1 MREDFLITESLFAD
15 DSTLIGWLDELRT
28 GKEAVKKSMLDF
40 EEKCHDGKEEVL
52 AFGAADG
59 DSIRML
65 GTREGWKIDLA
76 ARIKRAYAAWAK
88 VRK

>member
-52 AFGAADG
+52 AFGIADG

-65 GTREGWKIDLA
+65 GTT
-76 ARIKRAYAAWAK
+76 ARIKRGMWRGQKYANGSGRAPC
-88 VRK
+88 